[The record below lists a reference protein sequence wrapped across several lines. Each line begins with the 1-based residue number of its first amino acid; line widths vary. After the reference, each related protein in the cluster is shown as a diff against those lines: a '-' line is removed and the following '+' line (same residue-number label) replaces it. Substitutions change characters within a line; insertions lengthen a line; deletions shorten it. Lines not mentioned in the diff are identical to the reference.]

1 VHNASTKQRLAAL
14 RRKLGIH
21 LTPPRWARARSERFK
36 AARAAMKA
44 AQELVAAMTPAPS
57 QMFAVAGGPGG
68 SGPGDE
74 PTTLADAP
82 YPSQH
87 LSATDASRLPARGS
101 GDGGA
106 GGGGPGRSLRW
117 LWILAAAATAVGL
130 VARYTACSRQEVA
143 TNPAPPA
150 PTAPAAV
157 EPPPPP
163 PPPPASVPAPAPRQL
178 TVVRGDCLWR
188 LSATHL
194 GDPLAWR
201 RLFDSNRSRIRNPDR
216 IYPGQILELPVQ

>member
-1 VHNASTKQRLAAL
+1 MHNASTKQRLAAL

-21 LTPPRWARARSERFK
+21 LTPPKWARARSERFK

-57 QMFAVAGGPGG
+57 QTFAVAGGPGG
-68 SGPGDE
+68 SRSGDE

-117 LWILAAAATAVGL
+117 LWILAAAAIAVGL
-130 VARYTACSRQEVA
+130 VARYTACSRPEVA
-143 TNPAPPA
+143 TPPAPPAPTPPPVVAPPPQPPPPPA
-150 PTAPAAV
+150 PTAPA
-157 EPPPPP
+157 
-163 PPPPASVPAPAPRQL
+163 PRRV

-194 GDPLAWR
+194 GDPTAWR
-201 RLFDSNRSRIRNPDR
+201 RLFDSNRRAIRNPDR